1 MEEGREVT
9 TLTTRDRITVWAV
22 ALTLFFALPL
32 LDLLT
37 GGVR

>member
-1 MEEGREVT
+1 MT
-9 TLTTRDRITVWAV
+9 IRDRITVWAV
-22 ALTLFFALPL
+22 ALPLFLVLPL

>member
-1 MEEGREVT
+1 MT
-9 TLTTRDRITVWAV
+9 TLTTRDRITVWCL

-37 GGVR
+37 GGAR

>member
-1 MEEGREVT
+1 MT
-9 TLTTRDRITVWAV
+9 TLTLRDRITVWAV

>member
-9 TLTTRDRITVWAV
+9 TLTTRDRATVWAV

-37 GGVR
+37 GGAL

>member
-1 MEEGREVT
+1 MT
-9 TLTTRDRITVWAV
+9 NLTTRDRFTVWAI

-37 GGVR
+37 GGAL

>member
-1 MEEGREVT
+1 MT
-9 TLTTRDRITVWAV
+9 TLTTRDRLTIWGL

>member
-1 MEEGREVT
+1 MT
-9 TLTTRDRITVWAV
+9 TLTTRDRLTVWSV
-22 ALTLFFALPL
+22 ALTLFLVLPL

>member
-9 TLTTRDRITVWAV
+9 TLTTRDWFIVWSV